1 MFNELRTRQK
11 ALHANT
17 TTRREHSSTFPE
29 NLAQSQTRT
38 PAAPGCGRLPALGE
52 MSASG
57 LREFPPRAQSRSSRT
72 GRWSVAPSKGQA
84 GTSPA
89 HPRSRRASPRPHPRG
104 GSPECRVLP
113 SPPETQSVL
122 CLSADSRL
130 GPTNLCVG
138 PVPPG
143 RSRRPATQRRLAV
156 RSCRP
161 RSATGTPPAPARRDR
176 APGQKPPPPAPA
188 RPHLRGPTQST
199 RGTAWTDPHLTSP
212 SERSPLA
219 LPPRPQKRRPGEP
232 RLGDAGDWPG
242 SRAEVPRSPPPPPR
256 GAFQIPDCRRPIAS
270 ATLAPRASPRLSRAP
285 PPRAAAATAAGTPL
299 PSMSHWVSDATGPSA
314 KRSSPI
320 AIAFIWPPQ
329 HNQAPPRLADARGRP
344 PIRGPVGLGAFRASP
359 SPESAGL
366 AGGSACAND
375 RARSEE
381 RGWLGG
387 SAPVAVFVLLP
398 TWGSTQ
404 ESRGQAR
411 REPALGGTR
420 SPQEREAGWS
430 GWREAAGGRAS
441 SWRE

>member
-320 AIAFIWPPQ
+320 AIAFIWPPPAQ
-329 HNQAPPRLADARGRP
+329 SSAAPIGGCERAPSNQ
-344 PIRGPVGLGAFRASP
+344 
-359 SPESAGL
+359 
-366 AGGSACAND
+366 
-375 RARSEE
+375 RARRAGSLSGESQPRE
-381 RGWLGG
+381 RG
-387 SAPVAVFVLLP
+387 
-398 TWGSTQ
+398 
-404 ESRGQAR
+404 AR
-411 REPALGGTR
+411 RR
-420 SPQEREAGWS
+420 QRVRE
-430 GWREAAGGRAS
+430 
-441 SWRE
+441 